1 MHRGLH
7 QTVFHY
13 NDSDGDAMSRPT
25 AAGSSVEAEQLR
37 PTAAAAK
44 AREPMNVLIVGVG
57 GQGVI
62 MVSKAL
68 ASLAQSKGFEVKQS
82 EVHGMAKRGGTVF
95 SHVRFGPQV
104 WSPTIPKGEAD
115 ILVALEWA
123 EGLRWLSFLKPD
135 TGIFICDTKRI
146 VPPFACL
153 NRRPG
158 APLRYSRE
166 TPAEVK
172 AHVAEGY
179 AIDATHMAE
188 KLGNE
193 RAANVI
199 LIGALSTAL
208 DFSAADWEKSLAEFV
223 PKKTIAVNLEAFRLG
238 RSWIEGA
245 RIAPPDA
252 ELPPAGTPAPAHLPY
267 SVRLEIT
274 PQWCKSCDICVK
286 LCPERCLRLNAE
298 RIVELAQPDKCT
310 GCRLCELLCPDF
322 AIRVHLDPAHVQGV
336 ALAAGG
342 SKA

>member
-1 MHRGLH
+1 
-7 QTVFHY
+7 
-13 NDSDGDAMSRPT
+13 MSRPT
-25 AAGSSVEAEQLR
+25 ASTSSMEGEQLR
-37 PTAAAAK
+37 PAAAAAK

-62 MVSKAL
+62 MVSKAI
-68 ASLAQSKGFEVKQS
+68 AWLAQSKGYEVKQS

-123 EGLRWLSFLKPD
+123 EGLRWLPYLKPD
-135 TGIFICDTKRI
+135 SGIFICDTKRI

-179 AIDATHMAE
+179 AIDASRMAGD
-188 KLGNE
+188 LGNE
-193 RAANVI
+193 RAANVV

-208 DFSAADWEKSLAEFV
+208 DFPAGDWEKALSAFV
-223 PKKTIAVNLEAFRLG
+223 PKKTIAVNLDAFRLG
-238 RSWIEGA
+238 RSWIAEA
-245 RIAPPDA
+245 RRATPEAEAPA
-252 ELPPAGTPAPAHLPY
+252 EAIRAPAHVPY

-286 LCPERCLRLNAE
+286 LCPERCLRLNGE
-298 RIVELAQPDKCT
+298 RIVELAQPEKCT

-322 AIRVHLDPAHVQGV
+322 AIRVHLDAAAQG
-336 ALAAGG
+336 ATA
-342 SKA
+342 

>member
-1 MHRGLH
+1 MSKP
-7 QTVFHY
+7 TV
-13 NDSDGDAMSRPT
+13 ST
-25 AAGSSVEAEQLR
+25 ASKASE
-37 PTAAAAK
+37 PHAAAAP

-68 ASLAQSKGFEVKQS
+68 AWLAQSMGHQVKQS

-95 SHVRFGPQV
+95 SHVRFGAQV
-104 WSPTIPKGEAD
+104 WSPTIPKGEVD

-123 EGLRWLSFLKPD
+123 EGLRWLPYLKPD
-135 TGIFICDTKRI
+135 SGIFICDTKRI

-166 TPAEVK
+166 TPAEVR

-179 AIDATHMAE
+179 AIDATRMAE
-188 KLGNE
+188 ELGNE
-193 RAANVI
+193 RAGNVV

-208 DFSAADWEKSLAEFV
+208 DFSAEDWEKALTQFV
-223 PKKTIAVNLEAFRLG
+223 PKKTIAVNLEAFRRG
-238 RSWIEGA
+238 RSWISEA
-245 RIAPPDA
+245 RTTAPVA
-252 ELPPAGTPAPAHLPY
+252 EDQVTRMPAPADAPY

-274 PQWCKSCDICVK
+274 PEWCKSCDICVK

-298 RIVELAQPDKCT
+298 RIAELAQPEKCT

-322 AIRVHLDPAHVQGV
+322 AIRVHLDAVAPESRAHV
-336 ALAAGG
+336 
-342 SKA
+342 

>member
-1 MHRGLH
+1 
-7 QTVFHY
+7 
-13 NDSDGDAMSRPT
+13 MSAPAASLGKAASGELQPT
-25 AAGSSVEAEQLR
+25 AS
-37 PTAAAAK
+37 AAK

-62 MVSKAL
+62 MVSKVL
-68 ASLAQSKGFEVKQS
+68 ATLAQSTGFEVKQS
-82 EVHGMAKRGGTVF
+82 EVHGMAKRGGSVF

-104 WSPTIPKGEAD
+104 WSPTIPRGEAD

-123 EGLRWLSFLKPD
+123 EGLRWLSYLKPD

-158 APLRYSRE
+158 APMRYSRE

-179 AIDATHMAE
+179 AIDATDMAE
-188 KLGNE
+188 ALGNE
-193 RAANVI
+193 RAANVV

-208 DFSAADWEKSLAEFV
+208 EFSAADWEKSLAEFV
-223 PKKTIAVNLEAFRLG
+223 PKKTVAVNLEAFRKG
-238 RSWIEGA
+238 RTWIEEA
-245 RIAPPDA
+245 RTLVPEA
-252 ELPPAGTPAPAHLPY
+252 EPEPVRSTVPADMAY

-274 PQWCKSCDICVK
+274 PEWCKSCDICVK
-286 LCPERCLRLNAE
+286 LCPERCLSLNAE
-298 RIVELAQPDKCT
+298 RVVELAQPEKCT

-322 AIRVHLDPAHVQGV
+322 AIRVHLDAAHVQGV
-336 ALAAGG
+336 VLATERNRA
-342 SKA
+342 

>member
-1 MHRGLH
+1 
-7 QTVFHY
+7 
-13 NDSDGDAMSRPT
+13 MSAPT
-25 AAGSSVEAEQLR
+25 ASSSSVEGEQLR
-37 PTAAAAK
+37 PTASAAK

-123 EGLRWLSFLKPD
+123 EGLRWLPFLKPD

-179 AIDATHMAE
+179 AIDATRMAE
-188 KLGNE
+188 ELGNE
-193 RAANVI
+193 RAANVV

-208 DFSAADWEKSLAEFV
+208 DFPAVDWEKALAQFV

-238 RSWIEGA
+238 RSWIEEA
-245 RIAPPDA
+245 RTTPPGV
-252 ELPPAGTPAPAHLPY
+252 ETPPAGAPAPAYLPY

-274 PQWCKSCDICVK
+274 PEWCKSCDICVK
-286 LCPERCLRLNAE
+286 LCPERCLRLNEE
-298 RIVELAQPDKCT
+298 RIVELAQPEKCT

-322 AIRVHLDPAHVQGV
+322 AIRVHLDAVHVQGV
-336 ALAAGG
+336 VVAAAG
-342 SKA
+342 SRP

>member
-1 MHRGLH
+1 
-7 QTVFHY
+7 
-13 NDSDGDAMSRPT
+13 MSRPSAST
-25 AAGSSVEAEQLR
+25 SSVEGEQLR
-37 PTAAAAK
+37 PGAAAAK

-68 ASLAQSKGFEVKQS
+68 ASLAQSKGYQVKQS

-123 EGLRWLSFLKPD
+123 EGLRWLPFLKPD
-135 TGIFICDTKRI
+135 SGIFICDTKRI

-179 AIDATHMAE
+179 AIDATRMAE
-188 KLGNE
+188 ELGNE
-193 RAANVI
+193 RAANVV

-208 DFSAADWEKSLAEFV
+208 DFSAADWEQALAQFV
-223 PKKTIAVNLEAFRLG
+223 PKKTIAVNLDAFRLG
-238 RSWIEGA
+238 RNWIEEA
-245 RIAPPDA
+245 RTAVDDA
-252 ELPPAGTPAPAHLPY
+252 EAPVAHIPAPAAAPY

-274 PQWCKSCDICVK
+274 PEWCKSCDICVK
-286 LCPERCLRLNAE
+286 LCPERCLRLNQE
-298 RIVELAQPDKCT
+298 RIVELAQPEKCT

-322 AIRVHLDPAHVQGV
+322 AIRVHLDAVTNEV
-336 ALAAGG
+336 AAMPGA
-342 SKA
+342 KA